1 MNLKKKN
8 INLKSQE
15 KKRKLERLA
24 KQLRQNIRKRKL
36 KK

>member
-8 INLKSQE
+8 TNLKSQE

-24 KQLRQNIRKRKL
+24 KQLRRNIIKRKL